1 VVRGTATFTAS
12 YLEVSRTLVLFVNF
26 RCMHGCRCG
35 FSIDNLA
42 GDVKSRGL
50 LMQDLLTIMRVE
62 EEAGTRGFNP
72 DCKLRQ

>member
-1 VVRGTATFTAS
+1 
-12 YLEVSRTLVLFVNF
+12 
-26 RCMHGCRCG
+26 MHGCRCG